1 MQKYLVKLVLS
12 LLLLCAV
19 GAQAR
24 EISLSLVYSSEK
36 EKWISE
42 VTEQFNKSTLKTT
55 DGSSIKVTATPTGS
69 GDATIKKLLNGEY
82 KAHIVSPASDLFI
95 ELANAESKE
104 KMGGILIGDARE
116 LVHSPIVIAMWKPM
130 AEALGWG
137 KKAIGWEEIFN
148 MSDDPEGWKRFG

>member
-24 EISLSLVYSSEK
+24 EISLSLIYSSEK

-42 VTEQFNKSTLKTT
+42 VTEQFNKSALKTV

-82 KAHIVSPASDLFI
+82 KAQQ
-95 ELANAESKE
+95 
-104 KMGGILIGDARE
+104 
-116 LVHSPIVIAMWKPM
+116 
-130 AEALGWG
+130 G
-137 KKAIGWEEIFN
+137 KQHPF
-148 MSDDPEGWKRFG
+148 FHV